1 MLLYW
6 QHFLRLYSKP
16 WNFLWAAIQLPAT
29 VLRTSPGQ
37 LERLTC
43 GKKPADG
50 WRLFPNVV
58 CPCFA
63 QKKKKKKVDKH
74 ESHFWPLEN
83 SVKEGPLQAPAWGFP
98 STEQNTRLNLYKKY
112 SWPFYADGCSTLGK
126 QGGTSWVIW
135 TKLVLHIIFS
145 LKDIWDLAPHWNSM
159 CWKWRTQPCSLKKTF
174 SRDKYFT
181 MYIELDDQVLSGE
194 ENMFGLKILDLFQV
208 ITKGSLVK

>member
-1 MLLYW
+1 MTALPETLLQALELPVGCHSAAGHSFTHLSRAAGKTDMW
-6 QHFLRLYSKP
+6 EEACWWVEIVSKCG
-16 WNFLWAAIQLPAT
+16 LP
-29 VLRTSPGQ
+29 
-37 LERLTC
+37 
-43 GKKPADG
+43 
-50 WRLFPNVV
+50 LF
-58 CPCFA
+58 CSR
-63 QKKKKKKVDKH
+63 KKKKVDKH

-145 LKDIWDLAPHWNSM
+145 LKDIWDLAPLWNSM